1 MNVGKVSFSNYRVNY
16 SSKVKENNTS
26 FQGSKRKLV
35 TDGFKIGSALSASA
49 LFMLA
54 QKDVKDPEKIIDEFY
69 ANENSRFKKAKFNLY
84 RFSEKEKYEI
94 NKRMGDIELYPKAF
108 SAIINAK
115 NEDKT
120 YRFNAQESMLMFD
133 DAGEQIEKHLE
144 IFKQII
150 NAKDKDNA
158 YRFSTKDCAALMGQA
173 DLLKSYPKT
182 FEAILSTKELNT
194 EDCMNLVLTAGEAIQ
209 EFPFILD
216 EALQEV
222 PKDSDNYGKQLVQT
236 LKRLYLELTDKQ
248 QRELKKQRE
257 MAEIAARLAQEE
269 KTPTKANARV
279 KARQAAME
287 EWNQKTGWVDAD
299 KFFEKVEKSVS
310 ESKPLVLESGEV
322 IPQKMQKAIDTNIML
337 TPKKAMAVINARYE
351 NLQPMFSEKECCEII
366 SELDSYKAPADLK
379 YLRKVSDG
387 KPFFNSEQCKELLK
401 MEPFSRKFI
410 MDKFMNPPRE
420 CSADEI
426 VEIAK
431 NTLLTEDFWFSFR
444 DLIELKDENGNYKY
458 TVQECI
464 EKSKP
469 EINQ

>member
-16 SSKVKENNTS
+16 NHKVKENNTS
-26 FQGSKRKLV
+26 FQGSKQKLV
-35 TDGFKIGSALSASA
+35 KDGFKIGSALSASA

-54 QKDVKDPEKIIDEFY
+54 EKDVKDPEKIIDEFY
-69 ANENSRFKKAKFNLY
+69 ANENSRFQKAKFNLY

-94 NKRMGDIELYPKAF
+94 NKRIDDIELYP
-108 SAIINAK
+108 
-115 NEDKT
+115 T
-120 YRFNAQESMLMFD
+120 YRFNAQESMVMFD

-144 IFKQII
+144 IFKQVL
-150 NAKDKDNA
+150 NAKDKDGNN
-158 YRFSTKDCAALMGQA
+158 RFNQKDCTLLMGQA
-173 DLLKSYPKT
+173 DLLRAYPRA
-182 FEAILSTKELNT
+182 FEAILFNPELKS
-194 EDCMNLVLTAGEAIQ
+194 EDCYNLILTSGKAIQ

-269 KTPTKANARV
+269 KTPTKVNARV
-279 KARQAAME
+279 KARQAAMDG
-287 EWNQKTGWVDAD
+287 WNQKTGWVDAD
-299 KFFEKVEKSVS
+299 KFFEKVENSVS
-310 ESKPLVLESGEV
+310 ESKPLVLESGDV

-410 MDKFMNPPRE
+410 MDKFMNPPHE

-431 NTLLTEDFWFSFR
+431 NTYFTENFWSSFR
-444 DLIELKDENGNYKY
+444 ELVELKDENGNYKY

>member
-16 SSKVKENNTS
+16 THKVKENNTS
-26 FQGSKRKLV
+26 FQGSKQKLFK
-35 TDGFKIGSALSASA
+35 DGFKIGSALSASA
-49 LFMLA
+49 LFMMA
-54 QKDVKDPEKIIDEFY
+54 KNDVKDPEKIIDEFY
-69 ANENSRFKKAKFNLY
+69 ANENSRFQKAKFNLY

-94 NKRMGDIELYPKAF
+94 NKRIDDIELYPKAF

-120 YRFNAQESMLMFD
+120 YRFNAYEAMLLFD
-133 DAGEQIEKHLE
+133 NAGEQIERHKE
-144 IFKQII
+144 IFKQIL
-150 NAKDKDNA
+150 NAKDKNGNN
-158 YRFSTKDCAALMGQA
+158 RFNCKDCTILMGRA
-173 DLLKSYPKT
+173 DLLRAYPRAL
-182 FEAILSTKELNT
+182 EAILSNEELKS
-194 EDCMNLVLTAGEAIQ
+194 EDCYNLILTSGEAIQ

-216 EALQEV
+216 EALQSV
-222 PKDSDNYGKQLVQT
+222 PKDSDSYGKQLIHT
-236 LKRLYLELTDKQ
+236 LKRLYLECSDKQ
-248 QRELKKQRE
+248 QRVLKKQRE
-257 MAEIAARLAQEE
+257 MAEIAARIKQED
-269 KTPTKANARV
+269 KANARA
-279 KARQAAME
+279 KARQVAME

-299 KFFEKVEKSVS
+299 KFFEKVENSVS

-322 IPQKMQKAIDTNIML
+322 IPQKMQKAIDTNIIL

-366 SELDSYKAPADLK
+366 SELDSYEAPSDLK
-379 YLRKVSDG
+379 YLKKVSDG

-401 MEPFSRKFI
+401 IELYTRKFI
-410 MDKFMNPPRE
+410 IEKFMNPPHE

-431 NTLLTEDFWFSFR
+431 NTYFTENFWSSFR
-444 DLIELKDENGNYKY
+444 ELVELKDENGNYKY

>member
-16 SSKVKENNTS
+16 THKVKENNTS
-26 FQGSKRKLV
+26 FQGSKQKLV
-35 TDGFKIGSALSASA
+35 KDGFKIGSALSASA

-54 QKDVKDPEKIIDEFY
+54 EKDVKDPEKIIDEFY
-69 ANENSRFKKAKFNLY
+69 ANENRKFKKAKFNLY

-94 NKRMGDIELYPKAF
+94 NKRIDDIELYPKAF

-120 YRFNAQESMLMFD
+120 YRFNAQESMVMFD

-144 IFKQII
+144 IFKQVL
-150 NAKDKDNA
+150 NAKDKDGNN
-158 YRFSTKDCAALMGQA
+158 RFNQKDCTLLMGRA
-173 DLLKSYPKT
+173 DLLRAYPRAL
-182 FEAILSTKELNT
+182 EAILSNEELKS
-194 EDCMNLVLTAGEAIQ
+194 EDCYNLILTSGEAIQ

-222 PKDSDNYGKQLVQT
+222 PKDSDNYGKQLIHT
-236 LKRLYLELTDKQ
+236 LKRLYLECSDKQ
-248 QRELKKQRE
+248 QRVLKKQRE
-257 MAEIAARLAQEE
+257 MAEIAARIKQED
-269 KTPTKANARV
+269 KANARA
-279 KARQAAME
+279 KARQVAME

-299 KFFEKVEKSVS
+299 KFFEKVENSVS

-366 SELDSYKAPADLK
+366 SELDSYKAPSDLK
-379 YLRKVSDG
+379 YLKKVSDG

-401 MEPFSRKFI
+401 IELYTRKFI
-410 MDKFMNPPRE
+410 IEKFMNPPRE

-431 NTLLTEDFWFSFR
+431 NTLLTGDFWLSFR
-444 DLIELKDENGNYKY
+444 DLVELKDENGNYKY

-464 EKSKP
+464 EKSKQ